1 MRIFAEELA
10 QYLEDNTSLV
20 VGTNLMI
27 GELLRGVEGVFLT
40 ISSGSE
46 PDRYLPTF
54 NETIDFWS
62 IYKDS
67 EDGYNILKT
76 LYFLLHRREH
86 YNLTSYHVYYSN
98 ALGQIADFDRDAE
111 GRKIWK
117 LTVDFTSLQ
126 LIS

>member
-40 ISSGSE
+40 TSSGSE

-76 LYFLLHRREH
+76 IYFLLHRGEH

-98 ALGQIADFDRDAE
+98 ALGQIGDFDRDAE

-117 LTVDFTSLQ
+117 LTVDFTCLQ

>member
-76 LYFLLHRREH
+76 LYFLLHRGEH

-117 LTVDFTSLQ
+117 LTVDFTILQ

>member
-40 ISSGSE
+40 TSSGSE